1 MILSDKQKEYIK
13 EAVIK
18 EEPHRFN
25 IKTGATRSGKT
36 YLDILFTIPY
46 RIRERSRKDGLN
58 VILGVTN
65 STIERNILQPLRELY
80 GDKLVGSINSHNIAK
95 LFGEEVYCLGAEKVS
110 QVSKIRGASI
120 KYCYCD
126 ELAEYNQE
134 VFELLKSRL
143 DKEYSVLDGALNP
156 ESPTHWLKQFLDS
169 DADIY
174 CQTYTIFDNPFLP
187 KKFVENLCKEYE
199 GTVYYNRYILGQWCN
214 AEGLI
219 YTRFANEPT
228 KYVWTK
234 RKEDGT
240 YDLPPGITIIG
251 IDYGGTKSGQA
262 FVCTRISSD
271 YKTIITLGSEKHM
284 GDIDPD
290 DLEELEIQFAKKMI
304 YKYNCDIDYMLPD
317 NEEVVL
323 IRGLK
328 RRCQEEGWNTIV
340 RGCTK
345 EPINDRI
352 DCGRTMIS
360 YGILYYIEEE
370 CKTFVDALSSALWDD
385 NAKEDTRLDDFT
397 TDIDTVD
404 AWEYSWCR
412 FIKQINDMIN
422 RRRLQD

>member
-1 MILSDKQKEYIK
+1 MLLSDKQKEFIRNANKRY
-13 EAVIK
+13 
-18 EEPHRFN
+18 N

-36 YLDILFTIPY
+36 YLDILYTIPS
-46 RIRERSRKDGLN
+46 RIRERSGMKGLN

-80 GDKLVGSINSHNIAK
+80 GDKLIGSINSQNIAK

-156 ESPTHWLKQFLDS
+156 ENPTHWLKQFLDS

-187 KKFVENLCKEYE
+187 KKFVDNLCKEYE

-219 YTRFANEPT
+219 YTRFANEPE
-228 KYVWTK
+228 KYKWTK
-234 RKEDGT
+234 KKEDGT
-240 YDLPPGITIIG
+240 YDLPSGLTIIG

-271 YKTIITLGSEKHM
+271 FKYVITLGSEKHM

-290 DLEELEIQFAKKMI
+290 DLEELEIEFAKKMM
-304 YKYNCDIDYMLPD
+304 YKYNCDIDYMFPD

-328 RRCQEEGWNTIV
+328 RRVQELGWNTIV
-340 RGCTK
+340 RGCVK

-360 YGILYYIEEE
+360 YNILYYIEEE
-370 CKTFVDALSSALWDD
+370 CKLFVDALSSALWDD
-385 NAKEDTRLDDFT
+385 DAQEDTRLDDFT
-397 TDIDTVD
+397 TDIDTID
-404 AWEYSWCR
+404 AWEYSWC
-412 FIKQINDMIN
+412 KYMKSINDMIN
-422 RRRLQD
+422 RRRMD

>member
-1 MILSDKQKEYIK
+1 MLLSDKQKEFIRNANKRY
-13 EAVIK
+13 
-18 EEPHRFN
+18 N

-36 YLDILFTIPY
+36 YLDILYTIPA
-46 RIRERSRKDGLN
+46 RIRERTGKKGLN

-80 GDKLVGSINSHNIAK
+80 GDKLIGSINSQNIAK

-156 ESPTHWLKQFLDS
+156 ESPNHWLKQFLDS

-174 CQTYTIFDNPFLP
+174 CQSYTIFDNPFLP

-219 YTRFANEPT
+219 YTRFANNPEDY
-228 KYVWTK
+228 KWTK
-234 RKEDGT
+234 KKSDGT
-240 YDLPPGITIIG
+240 YDLPSGLTIIG

-271 YKTIITLGSEKHM
+271 FKHVIVLGSEKHM

-290 DLEELEIQFAKKMI
+290 DLEKLEIEFAKKMM
-304 YKYNCDIDYMLPD
+304 YKYNCDIDYMFPD

-328 RRCQEEGWNTIV
+328 RRVQELGWNTIV

-360 YGILYYIEEE
+360 YNILYYIEEE
-370 CKTFVDALSSALWDD
+370 CKLFVDALSSALWDD
-385 NAKEDTRLDDFT
+385 DAKEDTRLDDFT
-397 TDIDTVD
+397 TDIDTID
-404 AWEYSWCR
+404 AWEYSWCKY
-412 FIKQINDMIN
+412 IKSINDMIN
-422 RRRLQD
+422 RRRLND

>member
-1 MILSDKQKEYIK
+1 MLQLSNKQKEFIQNANKRY
-13 EAVIK
+13 
-18 EEPHRFN
+18 N

-36 YLDILFTIPY
+36 YLDILYTIPS
-46 RIRERSRKDGLN
+46 RIRERSGKDGLS

-80 GDKLVGSINSHNIAK
+80 GDKLVGTINSHNVAR

-110 QVSKIRGASI
+110 QASKIRGASI

-156 ESPTHWLKQFLDS
+156 ESPTHWLKQFIDS
-169 DADIY
+169 DVDIY

-187 KKFVENLCKEYE
+187 PQFVKNLCKEYE

-219 YTRFANEPT
+219 YTRFANDPT
-228 KYVWTK
+228 KYKWTK
-234 RKEDGT
+234 KKDDDN
-240 YDLPPGITIIG
+240 YDLPSGITIIG

-262 FVCTRISSD
+262 FVCTRISND
-271 YKTIITLGSEKHM
+271 FKQVITLGSEKHM

-290 DLEELEIQFAKKMI
+290 DLENLEIEFAKKIMF
-304 YKYNCDIDYMLPD
+304 KYNCEIDYMLPD

-328 RRCQEEGWNTIV
+328 RRVQEMGWSTIV

-370 CKTFVDALSSALWDD
+370 CQTFVDALSSALWDD
-385 NAKEDTRLDDFT
+385 DAKEDTRLDDFT
-397 TDIDTVD
+397 TDIDTID

-412 FIKQINDMIN
+412 FMKRLNDMIN
-422 RRRLQD
+422 RRRLED

>member
-1 MILSDKQKEYIK
+1 MIALSEKQKEFIRN
-13 EAVIK
+13 ANR
-18 EEPHRFN
+18 RFN

-36 YLDILFTIPY
+36 YLDILYTIPS
-46 RIRERSRKDGLN
+46 RIRERSGKDGLN

-80 GDKLVGSINSHNIAK
+80 GDNLVGTINSHNIAH
-95 LFGEEVYCLGAEKVS
+95 LFGEDVYCLGAEKVS

-143 DKEYSVLDGALNP
+143 DKEYSVLDGTLNP
-156 ESPTHWLKQFLDS
+156 ESPTHWLKQFIDS
-169 DADIY
+169 DVDIY

-187 KKFVENLCKEYE
+187 KKFVDNLCKEYE

-228 KYVWTK
+228 KYIYNK
-234 RKEDGT
+234 KKEDGS
-240 YDLPPGITIIG
+240 YDLPPGITVIG

-262 FVCTRISSD
+262 FVCTRISAD
-271 YKTIITLGSEKHM
+271 YKQVIVLGSEKHY

-290 DLEELEIQFAKKMI
+290 DLEYLEIEFAKKMI
-304 YKYNCDIDYMLPD
+304 YKYNCEIDFMLPD

-328 RRCQEEGWNTIV
+328 RRVQEEGWGTIV

-360 YGILYYIEEE
+360 YGILSYIEEE
-370 CKTFVDALSSALWDD
+370 NKIFVDALSSALWDD

-397 TDIDTVD
+397 TDIDTID

-412 FIKQINDMIN
+412 YIKQINDTIN
-422 RRRLQD
+422 RKRLED

>member
-1 MILSDKQKEYIK
+1 MIALSDKQKEFIK
-13 EAVIK
+13 NAN
-18 EEPHRFN
+18 HRFN

-36 YLDILFTIPY
+36 YLDILYTIPS
-46 RIRERSRKDGLN
+46 RIRERKGKDGLN

-80 GDKLVGSINSHNIAK
+80 GDKLISTINSHNIAR
-95 LFGEEVYCLGAEKVS
+95 LFGEDVYCLGAEKVS

-156 ESPTHWLKQFLDS
+156 ESPMHWLKQFIDS

-187 KKFVENLCKEYE
+187 EKFVENLCKEYE

-228 KYVWTK
+228 KYIWDK
-234 RKEDGT
+234 KKQDGS
-240 YDLPPGITIIG
+240 YDLPYGMTIIG

-271 YKTIITLGSEKHM
+271 YKQIIVLGSEKHM

-290 DLEELEIQFAKKMI
+290 DLEELEVEFAKKMM

-328 RRCQEEGWNTIV
+328 RRVQEEGWGTVV

-370 CKTFVDALSSALWDD
+370 CKLFVEALSSALWDSD
-385 NAKEDTRLDDFT
+385 AKEDTRLDDFT
-397 TDIDTVD
+397 TDIDTID

-412 FIKQINDMIN
+412 FIKNINDMIN
-422 RRRLQD
+422 RKRLED

>member
-1 MILSDKQKEYIK
+1 MIALSEKQKEFIRNANQRY
-13 EAVIK
+13 
-18 EEPHRFN
+18 N

-36 YLDILFTIPY
+36 YLDILYTIPK
-46 RIRERSRKDGLN
+46 RIRERHNKDGLN

-80 GDKLVGSINSHNIAK
+80 GDKLVGTINSHNIAR
-95 LFGEEVYCLGAEKVS
+95 LFGEDVYCLGAEKVS

-143 DKEYSVLDGALNP
+143 DKKYSVLDGALNP
-156 ESPTHWLKQFLDS
+156 ESPNHWLKQFLDS

-187 KKFVENLCKEYE
+187 PKFVENLCKEYE

-228 KYVWTK
+228 KYIWNK
-234 RKEDGT
+234 KKPNSE
-240 YDLPPGITIIG
+240 YDLPSGITVIG

-262 FVCTRISSD
+262 FVCTRISAD
-271 YKTIITLGSEKHM
+271 YKQVIVLGSEKHY

-290 DLEELEIQFAKKMI
+290 DLEELEIKFAKKMI

-328 RRCQEEGWNTIV
+328 RRVQEEGWNTIV
-340 RGCTK
+340 RGCIK

-370 CKTFVDALSSALWDD
+370 CKTFVDALSSALWDSD
-385 NAKEDTRLDDFT
+385 AKEDTRLDDFT
-397 TDIDTVD
+397 TDIDTID

-412 FIKQINDMIN
+412 FMKNINDMIN
-422 RRRLQD
+422 RKRLED

>member
-1 MILSDKQKEYIK
+1 MLLSEKQKEFIRNANKRY
-13 EAVIK
+13 
-18 EEPHRFN
+18 N

-36 YLDILFTIPY
+36 YLDILYTIPS
-46 RIRERSRKDGLN
+46 RIRERSGMKGLN

-80 GDKLVGSINSHNIAK
+80 GDKLIGSINSQNIAK

-143 DKEYSVLDGALNP
+143 DKEYSVLDGTLNP
-156 ESPTHWLKQFLDS
+156 ENPTHWLKQFLDS

-219 YTRFANEPT
+219 YTRFANNPENY
-228 KYVWTK
+228 KWTK
-234 RKEDGT
+234 KKEDGT
-240 YDLPPGITIIG
+240 YDLPSGLTIIG

-271 YKTIITLGSEKHM
+271 FKYVITLGSEKHM

-290 DLEELEIQFAKKMI
+290 DLEELEIEFAKKMM
-304 YKYNCDIDYMLPD
+304 YKYNCDIDYMFPD

-328 RRCQEEGWNTIV
+328 RRVKELGWNTIV
-340 RGCTK
+340 RGGVK

-360 YGILYYIEEE
+360 YNILYYIEEE
-370 CKTFVDALSSALWDD
+370 CKLFVDALSSALWDD
-385 NAKEDTRLDDFT
+385 DAQEDTRLDDFT
-397 TDIDTVD
+397 TDIDTID
-404 AWEYSWCR
+404 AWEYSWCKY
-412 FIKQINDMIN
+412 IKSINDMIN
-422 RRRLQD
+422 RKRLD

>member
-1 MILSDKQKEYIK
+1 MIALSDKQKEFIRNANK
-13 EAVIK
+13 
-18 EEPHRFN
+18 RFN

-36 YLDILFTIPY
+36 YLDILYTIPS
-46 RIRERSRKDGLN
+46 RIRERSGKDGLN

-80 GDKLVGSINSHNIAK
+80 GDKLVGTINSHNVAK
-95 LFGEEVYCLGAEKVS
+95 LFGEDVYCLGAEKVS

-143 DKEYSVLDGALNP
+143 DKEYSMLDGTLNP
-156 ESPTHWLKQFLDS
+156 ESPSHWLKQFLDS
-169 DADIY
+169 DVDIY

-187 KKFVENLCKEYE
+187 KKFVDNLCKEYE

-228 KYVWTK
+228 KYIWDK
-234 RKEDGT
+234 KKEDGS
-240 YDLPPGITIIG
+240 YDLPYGMTIIG

-271 YKTIITLGSEKHM
+271 YKQIIVLGSEKHM

-290 DLEELEIQFAKKMI
+290 DLEELEVEFAKKMM

-328 RRCQEEGWNTIV
+328 RRVQEEGWGTVV

-370 CKTFVDALSSALWDD
+370 CKLFVEALSSALWDSD
-385 NAKEDTRLDDFT
+385 AKEDTRLDDFT
-397 TDIDTVD
+397 TDIDTID

-412 FIKQINDMIN
+412 FIKNINDMIN
-422 RRRLQD
+422 RKRLED

>member
-1 MILSDKQKEYIK
+1 MLLSEKQKEFIRNANKRY
-13 EAVIK
+13 
-18 EEPHRFN
+18 N

-36 YLDILFTIPY
+36 YLDILYTIPA
-46 RIRERSRKDGLN
+46 RIRERTGKKGLN

-80 GDKLVGSINSHNIAK
+80 GDKLIGSINSQNIAK

-174 CQTYTIFDNPFLP
+174 CQSYTIFDNPFLP
-187 KKFVENLCKEYE
+187 KKFVDNLCKEYE

-219 YTRFANEPT
+219 YTRFANNPENY
-228 KYVWTK
+228 KWTK
-234 RKEDGT
+234 KKEDGT
-240 YDLPPGITIIG
+240 YDLPSGMTIIG

-262 FVCTRISSD
+262 FVCTRISND
-271 YKTIITLGSEKHM
+271 FKYVIVLGSEKHM

-290 DLEELEIQFAKKMI
+290 DLENLEIEFAKKMM
-304 YKYNCDIDYMLPD
+304 YKYNCDIDYMFPD

-328 RRCQEEGWNTIV
+328 RRVQELGWGTLV

-360 YGILYYIEEE
+360 YNILYYIEEE
-370 CKTFVDALSSALWDD
+370 CKLFVDALSSALWDD
-385 NAKEDTRLDDFT
+385 EAKEDTRLDDFT
-397 TDIDTVD
+397 TDIDTID
-404 AWEYSWCR
+404 AWEYSWCKY
-412 FIKQINDMIN
+412 IKPINDTIN
-422 RRRLQD
+422 RRRLND

>member
-1 MILSDKQKEYIK
+1 MQLSDKQKEFIRNANK
-13 EAVIK
+13 
-18 EEPHRFN
+18 RFN

-36 YLDILFTIPY
+36 YLDILYTIPA
-46 RIRERSRKDGLN
+46 RIRERSGKKGLY
-58 VILGVTN
+58 VILGCTN

-80 GDKLVGSINSHNIAK
+80 GDRLIGTINSQNVAK
-95 LFGEEVYCLGAEKVS
+95 LFGEDVYCLGAEKVS

-126 ELAEYNQE
+126 EMAEYNQE

-199 GTVYYNRYILGQWCN
+199 GSVYYNRYILGQWCN

-219 YTRFANEPT
+219 YKRFADNPS
-228 KYVWTK
+228 KYVWNK
-234 RKEDGT
+234 KKEDGS
-240 YDLPPGITIIG
+240 YDLPQGLTIIG
-251 IDYGGTKSGQA
+251 IDYGGNKSGQA
-262 FVCTRISSD
+262 FVCTRISHD
-271 YKTIITLGSEKHM
+271 FKYVITLGSEKHM

-290 DLEELEIQFAKKMI
+290 KLEELEIEFAKKMM
-304 YKYNCDIDYMLPD
+304 YKYNCEIDYMLPD

-328 RRCQEEGWNTIV
+328 RRVQEEGWNTIV

-352 DCGRTMIS
+352 DSGRTMIS
-360 YGILYYIEEE
+360 YDILYYIEEE
-370 CKTFVDALSSALWDD
+370 CKIFVDALSSALWDD
-385 NAKEDTRLDDFT
+385 NSKNDTRLDDFT
-397 TDIDTVD
+397 TDIDTID

-412 FIKQINDMIN
+412 YIRQINDTIN
-422 RRRLQD
+422 RRRLSD

>member
-1 MILSDKQKEYIK
+1 MLLSEKQKEFIRNANKRY
-13 EAVIK
+13 
-18 EEPHRFN
+18 N

-36 YLDILFTIPY
+36 YLDILYTIPS
-46 RIRERSRKDGLN
+46 RIRERSGMKGLN

-80 GDKLVGSINSHNIAK
+80 GDKLIGSINSQNIAK

-156 ESPTHWLKQFLDS
+156 ENPTHWLKQFLDS

-219 YTRFANEPT
+219 YTRFANNPENY
-228 KYVWTK
+228 KWTK
-234 RKEDGT
+234 KKEDGT
-240 YDLPPGITIIG
+240 YDLPSGLTIIG

-271 YKTIITLGSEKHM
+271 FKYVITLGSEKHM

-290 DLEELEIQFAKKMI
+290 DLEELEIEFAKKMM
-304 YKYNCDIDYMLPD
+304 YKYNCDIDYMFPD

-328 RRCQEEGWNTIV
+328 RRVQELGWNTIV
-340 RGCTK
+340 RGCVK

-360 YGILYYIEEE
+360 YNILYYIEEE
-370 CKTFVDALSSALWDD
+370 CKLFVDALSSALWDD
-385 NAKEDTRLDDFT
+385 DAQEDTRLDDFT
-397 TDIDTVD
+397 TDIDTID
-404 AWEYSWCR
+404 AWEYSWCKY
-412 FIKQINDMIN
+412 IKSINDMIN
-422 RRRLQD
+422 RKRLD